1 METVLPTTWWS
12 PSQGKNNERIKD
24 FLKFNENEGT
34 TYSNLMG
41 LNESSVKRNI
51 PSTKDFQK

>member
-1 METVLPTTWWS
+1 METVLPTTWRS

-34 TYSNLMG
+34 TYSTLMG